1 MEGPWVLL
9 FLGCGQ
15 LRAMHVAGSLE
26 HCAFLDLF
34 QWHWAD
40 TSALWRAGRH
50 HRWPQKS
57 GSIAKRAAVFECQ
70 CSHLEAICK
79 SACISF
85 LFFTCLKMSNFR
97 AYWARV
103 FTNAKPLFTL
113 KYFTMLFTL
122 LHPPLKLRMYQP
134 FLESLLL
141 CMSGGVGGTPPSLH
155 GACIFWKRIQFYAI
169 FISGRKR

>member
-1 MEGPWVLL
+1 MEGPSVLL

-26 HCAFLDLF
+26 HCAFVDLF

-40 TSALWRAGRH
+40 TSALWRAGQH

-97 AYWARV
+97 AYWVCV

-113 KYFTMLFTL
+113 KYFAMLFTLL
-122 LHPPLKLRMYQP
+122 LHPPLKLCFSAWVEEWVGPLPVSMGHASFEKGFNFMQ
-134 FLESLLL
+134 FLYLGEKGKSIL
-141 CMSGGVGGTPPSLH
+141 S
-155 GACIFWKRIQFYAI
+155 
-169 FISGRKR
+169 